1 MLAELRVESLL
12 LIERAELRLSPGLNV
27 LTGETGAGKTV
38 LAHALDLLLGARP
51 RQGIVR
57 PGASEAYV
65 EGCFLVSSA
74 LAKRL
79 SEGSAAEAL
88 AEAGAD
94 GRAPETDADEQ
105 ESADGE
111 DGQESEAT
119 GDGAVELVLGRR
131 VLCDGR
137 TRAYLN
143 GRSVSVG
150 DLRRIASGLIAFHG
164 QHEHR
169 RLVDHGEQLEI
180 LDGFCGDRQRLRRQ
194 ACEAALAELRRE
206 RAELQRLQELRS
218 ARERELDLLQHEL
231 AEIEA
236 LRPQQGEHERLLV
249 DRERLRQIDALR
261 SAALLGAADLGGDE
275 QEMPGAARLLAAA
288 SARIEALR
296 GVDPTLDALGDR
308 CEALSLEADDL
319 AAELRRC
326 GEGLEAQEG
335 ELQRLEERLADL
347 ERLMRK
353 HGGDLDA
360 VLAYA
365 QRAGARREELLG
377 AELAAGEAQQRAS
390 AAEQRLDEHVKAL
403 RQARRKAAPKLE
415 SAMRAQLAALA
426 MAGARFEVRL
436 TEREPTATGG
446 DEVELMLAP
455 NKGVAA
461 APLREIASGGELSRT
476 MLALSVLREE
486 GQGADRRSAAGGE
499 GEARSAGA
507 GEAAG
512 RGGAETRR
520 QATLVFDEVDSGI
533 GGHTARAVGERLRDL
548 ASARQVLCI
557 THLPQ
562 IASLAQRHF
571 SIAKDSQGKS
581 TSATVIALGEQE
593 VVGEL
598 VRMLGANEDDAAAT
612 RHAEELLSAA

>member
-12 LIERAELRLSPGLNV
+12 LIERAELRLSAGLNV

-65 EGCFLVSSA
+65 EGCFLISEA
-74 LAKRL
+74 LANRL

-88 AEAGAD
+88 AEAGED
-94 GRAPETDADEQ
+94 GEEGQVRREA
-105 ESADGE
+105 GE
-111 DGQESEAT
+111 DGRESGAT
-119 GDGAVELVLGRR
+119 GEGLVELVLGRR

-150 DLRRIASGLIAFHG
+150 DLRKIASQLIAFHG

-169 RLVDHGEQLEI
+169 RLLDQGEQLEI
-180 LDGFCGDRQRLRRQ
+180 LDGFCGPEQRLRRQ
-194 ACEAALAELRRE
+194 GCAAALAELRRE
-206 RAELQRLQELRS
+206 RAELQRLAELQ
-218 ARERELDLLQHEL
+218 AMRERELDLLQHEL

-236 LRPQQGEHERLLV
+236 LDPQLGEHERLLGE
-249 DRERLRQIDALR
+249 RERLRQIDALR
-261 SAALLGAADLGGDE
+261 SAALLSAADLGGDE

-296 GVDPTLDALGDR
+296 GVDPSLDALGGR
-308 CEALSLEADDL
+308 CEALALEADDL

-335 ELQRLEERLADL
+335 ELQRLEERLAGL

-365 QRAGARREELLG
+365 RQAGARRDELLG

-390 AAEQRLDEHVKAL
+390 AAQQRLDEHVRAL

-415 SAMRAQLAALA
+415 SAMRKQLAALA

-436 TEREPTATGG
+436 TEREPAATGG

-476 MLALSVLREE
+476 MLALSAIRE
-486 GQGADRRSAAGGE
+486 DGE
-499 GEARSAGA
+499 GEAAER
-507 GEAAG
+507 GEPKG
-512 RGGAETRR
+512 RGESASRR
-520 QATLVFDEVDSGI
+520 EATLVFDEVDSGI
-533 GGHTARAVGERLRDL
+533 GGHTARAVGERLQDL

-562 IASLAQRHF
+562 IASLAQTHF

-581 TSATVIALGEQE
+581 TSATVIRLDERE

-598 VRMLGANEDDAAAT
+598 VRMLGADEDDAAAT